1 MIAVEVSLAL
11 PEVRQSIL
19 TTLEH
24 PWQSL
29 RELHPVAAVILVI
42 IGVGL
47 LLYGFRIYKGLV
59 IAVYAC
65 VGVVLGQMLA
75 EAMGF
80 STLLGMIGGAIVL
93 GVAAWPL
100 YMIGWS
106 LLGGAVF
113 AALGALTAAMFTTSE
128 IGIIAAAGVAAA
140 LGIALTILLMRPLI
154 IIVTSVV
161 GATVLVEG
169 ALALC
174 LLAPDFGNKIL
185 GFVQTRPLAQAILVA
200 VPASIGIILQYLEGG
215 GKGGGKSTAKKK
227 KEPPAEKS

>member
-1 MIAVEVSLAL
+1 MIAVEVSLSL
-11 PEVRQSIL
+11 PEVRQSIH
-19 TTLEH
+19 TAFNH

-29 RELHPVAAVILVI
+29 QELHPVAAAILII

-80 STLLGMIGGAIVL
+80 NTLLGMIGGAIVL
-93 GVAAWPL
+93 GLLAWPL

-128 IGIIAAAGVAAA
+128 VGIIAAAGVAAA

-154 IIVTSVV
+154 IIVTSLV

-174 LLAPDFGNKIL
+174 LLAPDFGDKIIA
-185 GFVQTRPLAQAILVA
+185 FVEPRPLAQAILVA
-200 VPASIGIILQYLEGG
+200 VPASIGIILQFLEGG
-215 GKGGGKSTAKKK
+215 SKGGGKKGAKPK
-227 KEPPAEKS
+227 KEPAEEK